1 MTSANERFAVSA
13 AGLRELHA
21 DRSPASHVA
30 ELVQNAFD
38 EVATFCEV
46 LITPGIVRGTTS
58 IVVTDDGPGF
68 QDITHAWTLMAPTP
82 KRGQPDK
89 RGRFNLGEKTLISV
103 ARSASIE
110 TVGHTITFPETGGR
124 EARRNRRTAGTV
136 VTVIMPWSR
145 QQAAQLEKE
154 LHYFFP
160 PSGCRLIV
168 NNREV
173 PRTEPVVSH
182 EATLRTVLQNGPGKP
197 MRSTT
202 RRTTLEIHQ
211 RRRDTAWLY
220 EMGIPVQEIACAWDV
235 DVQQK
240 VPMPPNRD
248 TVGRAYLQDLYA
260 EVLNAT
266 HHLMAGDEFA
276 NTWIRTAI
284 EDDRATDDA
293 IRTTKVQK
301 FGAKTAMWSPDH
313 DANLQAVDAGYQIL
327 HPRTMSEVERRKMR
341 RIAGVESTHQLFGQ
355 RQVEAAPAELNP
367 TRQAFAQWIAE
378 LATRVGLSA
387 RIQFIRAPDAT
398 TMAQCTAH
406 TANPTIT
413 INVSQC
419 PDSWLAE
426 RGHPQ
431 ITLIIHELAHAYAD
445 TPGGHGPAWGEAC
458 AQVGGRIAADREIL
472 QLEHI
477 NHQPE

>member
-1 MTSANERFAVSA
+1 M
-13 AGLRELHA
+13 
-21 DRSPASHVA
+21 
-30 ELVQNAFD
+30 
-38 EVATFCEV
+38 
-46 LITPGIVRGTTS
+46 
-58 IVVTDDGPGF
+58 
-68 QDITHAWTLMAPTP
+68 
-82 KRGQPDK
+82 
-89 RGRFNLGEKTLISV
+89 

-110 TVGHTITFPETGGR
+110 TVGNTITFPETGGR

-182 EATLRTVLQNGPGKP
+182 EATLRTVLQNGPGEP

-211 RRRDTAWLY
+211 CRRDTTWLY
-220 EMGIPVQEIACAWDV
+220 ELGIPVQEIACAWDV
-235 DVQQK
+235 DVQHK

-260 EVLNAT
+260 EALNAT
-266 HHLMAGDEFA
+266 HHLMQGDEFA

-284 EDDRATDDA
+284 EDDRVTDDA

-301 FGAKTAMWSPDH
+301 FGEQTAMWSPDH
-313 DANLQAVDAGYQIL
+313 DANLQAVDAGYQVL

-341 RIAGVESTHQLFGQ
+341 EIAGVESTHNLFGQ
-355 RQVEAAPAELNP
+355 RQVDSEPAELNP
-367 TRQAFAQWIAE
+367 TRQAFAQWVVE
-378 LATRVGLSA
+378 LAAVVGLSA
-387 RIQFIRAPDAT
+387 RVQFVRGPDAT

-406 TANPTIT
+406 TANPTVT
-413 INVSQC
+413 INVSRC
-419 PDSWLAE
+419 PDSWLAQ

-431 ITLIIHELAHAYAD
+431 LALIIHELAHAYAD

-458 AQVGGRIAADREIL
+458 AQVGGQIAASKENL
-472 QLEHI
+472 Q
-477 NHQPE
+477 